1 MAFPPG
7 LRSPALI
14 PMQAER
20 ADRFIEKVAVE
31 DDALAGMPHAA
42 LAVLVQPLSQ
52 PELHTVVITKT
63 KGLRLLRAPRPLID
77 LGSSTQLQLP
87 ELVGSASHRGLLPW
101 WWGERRIGKMCLS

>member
-1 MAFPPG
+1 MAIPPG

-20 ADRFIEKVAVE
+20 ADRFIEKVVVE

-52 PELHTVVITKT
+52 PELHTVVILKIWA
-63 KGLRLLRAPRPLID
+63 LRLLTEVHGVPRPSVHRLNPADFFI
-77 LGSSTQLQLP
+77 P
-87 ELVGSASHRGLLPW
+87 IPCFWVGFWWRGGW
-101 WWGERRIGKMCLS
+101 